1 MLLGARGITEGIQWV
16 EQNRED
22 ENIAKTLE
30 KAKKDFAGNE
40 IGGKKLGVIGLGA
53 IGVRVANAAVDL
65 NMTVYGYDPYIS
77 IDGAW
82 HLSGSVKRSK
92 SIEEICRECDYITLH
107 LPALENTKGMICEET
122 ISQMKDGVVVH

>member
-1 MLLGARGITEGIQWV
+1 L
-16 EQNRED
+16 
-22 ENIAKTLE
+22 
-30 KAKKDFAGNE
+30 KKPKRILAGNE

-82 HLSGSVKRSK
+82 HLSGSVK
-92 SIEEICRECDYITLH
+92 TL
-107 LPALENTKGMICEET
+107 K
-122 ISQMKDGVVVH
+122 KY